1 MLDKNYIIINLNKAE
16 SAETRQAR
24 LKERFRWGTFFILV
38 AMLVGINGMV
48 WSISLGYDDIIRKK
62 ETEISRLKDEID
74 KLQSEGKNLSK
85 EDILSFADLEQER
98 FLWAQNLEKMGSL
111 TPNDIAI
118 TGLRYKRQK
127 LVIKG
132 IALTFEDR
140 KDFEIIDEYVQTL
153 RNNNEFSKNFSKI
166 KYVGHSK
173 VNVRGQEIVRFE
185 IEASSKRGG
194 KKKFS

>member
-1 MLDKNYIIINLNKAE
+1 MDKNYIIINLNKAE

-24 LKERFRWGTFFILV
+24 IKERFRWSVFIV
-38 AMLVGINGMV
+38 LVGALIGVNAMV
-48 WSISLGYDDIIRKK
+48 WFISMGYNDIIYKK

-74 KLQSEGKNLSK
+74 KLQSQGKNLSK

-98 FLWAQNLEKMGSL
+98 FLWAQNLEKMGAL

-118 TGLRYKRQK
+118 TGLRFKRKK

-173 VNVRGQEIVRFE
+173 VSVRGQEIVRFE
-185 IEASSKRGG
+185 IEASSKRSG
-194 KKKFS
+194 KRKFS